1 MPYYP
6 DPYAGIGSGITSMG
20 ESLSKAITG
29 YYEDKD
35 KGDFAN
41 RMMDEFMKIP
51 GAVPEDMMSKFP
63 KMSSTQKSDAL
74 VAVQWRMARAAQQVK
89 QQHEDEDRQ
98 ITNRMHMASADK
110 DIADAAKTFAAGT
123 VPQLGTTVPTDRGA
137 GIVTSVPGGGS
148 ISLPPAATPRTDQV
162 DMDAQGNPKVDLQR
176 NIYYSGGVPMALT
189 GDLRKQFEDAQSQS
203 VTDTKGIEGQIAHQQ
218 AAGGKPLPAAAR
230 YASREDKLAAL
241 RAQRQSK
248 LGMFGT
254 PAGSGAP
261 AAVGPIAAPPA
272 PSPAAAA
279 IAPDRVVVMSP
290 PDARGQ
296 RQTYT
301 IPHQQLQP
309 FLNAN
314 RGWSVM
320 PATQPAAAPPAPQ
333 ANAGNFG
340 APGPGAYPSQD
351 EQDMQDL
358 LAV

>member
-1 MPYYP
+1 
-6 DPYAGIGSGITSMG
+6 MG

-110 DIADAAKTFAAGT
+110 DIADAAKTFAGDQFT
-123 VPQLGTTVPTDRGA
+123 PTEQTLPSGQR
-137 GIVTSVPGGGS
+137 VVQTSQGHYS
-148 ISLPPAATPRTDQV
+148 MPAAAPAPRAGQV

-176 NIYYSGGVPMALT
+176 NIYYSGGVPMVLT

-203 VTDTKGIEGQIAHQQ
+203 VTDTKGIEGQIAHQN
-218 AAGGKPLPAAAR
+218 AAVGKPLPAAAR

-261 AAVGPIAAPPA
+261 AAVGPIATPPA

-333 ANAGNFG
+333 ASAGNFG